1 MYVITVGVKMMD
13 STLMKTEYQ
22 VIQITEDKVID
33 NTLISFLLLTVST
46 ILVPLVILLLNLKSH
61 LNSQKTNRD

>member
-13 STLMKTEYQ
+13 STLLKTEYQ

-61 LNSQKTNRD
+61 LSSQKTNRD